1 MKHQNFGIEIELT
14 GITRRDAAKVMA
26 NYFGTTEEY
35 VGGTYKAYQ
44 VKDRQGR
51 IWKAV
56 YDSSIHAET
65 KQNGYAGDDYKCE
78 IVSPI
83 CVYDDIETIQ
93 EIVRELRRK
102 GAIAN
107 ASCGIHYGKKNIML
121 SYSAFSAV
129 WHALTLT
136 VD

>member
-1 MKHQNFGIEIELT
+1 
-14 GITRRDAAKVMA
+14 
-26 NYFGTTEEY
+26 
-35 VGGTYKAYQ
+35 
-44 VKDRQGR
+44 
-51 IWKAV
+51 
-56 YDSSIHAET
+56 
-65 KQNGYAGDDYKCE
+65 
-78 IVSPI
+78 
-83 CVYDDIETIQ
+83 VYDDIETIQ
-93 EIVRELRRK
+93 EIIRELRRK